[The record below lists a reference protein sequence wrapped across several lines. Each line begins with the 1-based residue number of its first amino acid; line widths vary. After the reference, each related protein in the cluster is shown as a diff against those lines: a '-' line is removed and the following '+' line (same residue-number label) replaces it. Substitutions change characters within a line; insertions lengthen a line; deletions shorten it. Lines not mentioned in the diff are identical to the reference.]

1 MKRRAFLLLPAAILA
16 LTACSSG
23 PITGLDQALYNA
35 TFTGAA
41 TFANPLPNASVA
53 PSAPLTI
60 SMTLSQLGQNFTG
73 TFSLAD
79 STGQPVYSGSV
90 TGKPTNTG
98 ADFTFVIPGPCA
110 GVLYGSFTVANAQL
124 TGAATGRDCSDAASG
139 TNIRITF
146 TNLVRQ

>member
-1 MKRRAFLLLPAAILA
+1 MSFVTEL
-16 LTACSSG
+16 S
-23 PITGLDQALYNA
+23 
-35 TFTGAA
+35 
-41 TFANPLPNASVA
+41 
-53 PSAPLTI
+53 LTI

-79 STGQPVYSGSV
+79 TTGQRVYSGSV